1 MIGVLY
7 LAIVGVWVLAWGSLT
22 LANVLGGLAVA
33 TVVLF
38 VAPDGLGRR
47 DGGRRWPVIRPLAIA
62 RLLGFLLIEL
72 VRSNVVLAREVLA
85 RRSRLHAGV
94 MAVPLPGCSDGLLTL
109 ISNVLAL
116 TPGTNPVH
124 VDRDPTVIY
133 VHVLWMHDVERSRAE
148 VLRLA
153 DLAFRAFSRNPLAVR
168 ELDVAAAVAAV
179 SEASTQVSA

>member
-7 LAIVGVWVLAWGSLT
+7 LAIVAMWVLAWGSVT
-22 LANVLGGLAVA
+22 LANVVGGLAVA

-38 VAPDGLGRR
+38 VAPDSVGGGRG
-47 DGGRRWPVIRPLAIA
+47 DRRWPVVRPLAIA
-62 RLLGFLLIEL
+62 RLFGFVLVEL
-72 VRSNVVLAREVLA
+72 VRSNVVLTREVLA

-94 MAVPLPGCSDGLLTL
+94 MAVPLPSCSDGLLTL

-124 VDRDPTVIY
+124 VDRDPTVIF

-153 DLAFRAFSRNPLAVR
+153 DHSPLPSMKRATTAVPMKPTS
-168 ELDVAAAVAAV
+168 VN
-179 SEASTQVSA
+179 STAT

>member
-7 LAIVGVWVLAWGSLT
+7 LAIVVMWVLAWGSIT
-22 LANVLGGLAVA
+22 LANVLGGVVVA

-38 VAPDGLGRR
+38 VAPDSVAGGDR
-47 DGGRRWPVIRPLAIA
+47 GRRWPVIRPLAFT
-62 RLLGFLLIEL
+62 RLLVFVLVEL
-72 VRSNVVLAREVLA
+72 VRSNVVLTREVLA

-94 MAVPLPGCSDGLLTL
+94 MAVPLPSCSDALLTL
-109 ISNVLAL
+109 ISNILAL

-124 VDRDPTVIY
+124 VERDPTVIY

-153 DLAFRAFSRNPLAVR
+153 DLAFRAFSRNPFAVR
-168 ELDVAAAVAAV
+168 ELDVAAAVAEV
-179 SEASTQVSA
+179 SEMSA